1 MIAVLP
7 MAGRGSRF
15 SGSGYTQPKPL
26 ISINGTPMF
35 ALALGSIAKLQ
46 VRKLIV
52 ITLEEHDEHYDA
64 SQLIKNHSPY
74 PTEIIRL
81 KDVTEGQLC
90 TVMTAKEHIQL
101 NEDILIVS
109 SDTIIVSNLHDD
121 IRNKRPDCKGLISVA
136 NMPGERWSFAK
147 TDSTGRVV
155 EVAEKVRIS
164 DHASTGLYYFS
175 DGIEFCDLADEILLK
190 KEKTKGEYYVIPVYQ
205 KYINQGNFVGI
216 SIATQMWDL
225 GTPESLNQ
233 YFSTRENQE

>member
-15 SGSGYTQPKPL
+15 SGSGYAQPKPL
-26 ISINGTPMF
+26 ITIDGTPMF

-52 ITLEEHDEHYDA
+52 ITLEEHDEYFDA
-64 SQLIKNHSPY
+64 SQLIKKHSPY
-74 PTEIIRL
+74 PTEIIQL

-90 TVMTAKEHIQL
+90 TVMEAKEQIRL

-109 SDTIIVSNLHDD
+109 SDTIIVSDLHDN
-121 IRNKRPDCKGLISVA
+121 IGNKRPDCKGLISVA

-175 DGIEFCDLADEILLK
+175 NGIEFCDLAEEILSK

-205 KYINQGNFVGI
+205 KYINRGDFVGI

-225 GTPESLNQ
+225 GTPESLQ
-233 YFSTRENQE
+233 HYFSTRENQE